1 MTTRSLAEPAY
12 DIDVQID
19 PQLAASVDDRRLA
32 EVAHGVLQREGQ
44 PTGTA
49 LTLVITTDDAI
60 QELNR
65 LYRQSDRPTD
75 VLAFAAQESGQG
87 SGCDDA
93 GFVTADEDFACYLG
107 DVIISYDTATAQA
120 AEQGHELDRELALL
134 VIHGCL
140 HLLGYDDE
148 APEPRQRMWAR
159 QQELWESL

>member
-1 MTTRSLAEPAY
+1 MTTASPAEPEY

-19 PQLAASVDDRRLA
+19 PQLAESVDDERLA
-32 EVAHGVLQREGQ
+32 EIAHGVLRREGQ

-65 LYRQSDRPTD
+65 LYRQLDRPTD
-75 VLAFAAQESGQG
+75 VLAFAAHEIGQG
-87 SGCDDA
+87 SDCDDT
-93 GFVTADEDFACYLG
+93 GFVTADVDFSRYLG
-107 DVIISYDTATAQA
+107 DVVISHDTAATQA
-120 AEQGHELDRELALL
+120 AEQGHGLDRELALL

-148 APEPRQRMWAR
+148 APEPRQHMWAR
-159 QQELWESL
+159 QQELWELL

>member
-1 MTTRSLAEPAY
+1 MTTPSPAEPEY
-12 DIDVQID
+12 DIEVQID
-19 PQLAASVDDRRLA
+19 PQLAESVDDQRLA
-32 EVAHGVLQREGQ
+32 EIAHGVLRREGQ
-44 PTGTA
+44 PTGTT

-75 VLAFAAQESGQG
+75 VLAFVAHESGHQ

-93 GFVTADEDFACYLG
+93 GFVTADDDFVCYLG
-107 DVIISYDTATAQA
+107 DVIISYDTAVEQA
-120 AEQGHELDRELALL
+120 TEQGHGLDRELALL